1 MQVALTSK
9 CSMQH
14 AAAFRCCAV
23 NAARCHGPCAVSG
36 FRSPC
41 WRAGDVA
48 CKSLSHRSA
57 ACSMPQL
64 SGAAP
69 STPRGAT
76 GLVLSLGLGR
86 RAGTQE
92 MLHASRSHIE
102 VQHAACRSFS
112 GAAPSTP
119 RGATGLVLS
128 LGFGRRAGAQEM
140 LHASRSHIEVQ
151 HAACRSFSG
160 AAPSTPRGAT
170 GLVLSLGFGHRA
182 VAQEML
188 HASHSRTEVQHA
200 ACPSFSGAAPSTP
213 RGKMGF
219 VQCPGLGQKL
229 CISTGFREDRGFS
242 FLFC

>member
-36 FRSPC
+36 FWSPC

-86 RAGTQE
+86 RAGAQE

-102 VQHAACRSFS
+102 SAACSMPQLS

-128 LGFGRRAGAQEM
+128 LGLGRRAGAQEMLHASRSHIEVQHAASACRSFQVLRRQRREVPRALCCLWVLGRRAGAQEM

-151 HAACRSFSG
+151 HAACRSFQVLRRQRREV
-160 AAPSTPRGAT
+160 PRA
-170 GLVLSLGFGHRA
+170 
-182 VAQEML
+182 
-188 HASHSRTEVQHA
+188 
-200 ACPSFSGAAPSTP
+200 
-213 RGKMGF
+213 
-219 VQCPGLGQKL
+219 L
-229 CISTGFREDRGFS
+229 CC
-242 FLFC
+242 LWV

>member
-1 MQVALTSK
+1 MLARRRCCMQVALTSK

-86 RAGTQE
+86 RAG
-92 MLHASRSHIE
+92 
-102 VQHAACRSFS
+102 
-112 GAAPSTP
+112 
-119 RGATGLVLS
+119 
-128 LGFGRRAGAQEM
+128 AQEM

-151 HAACRSFSG
+151 HAACRSFQVLRRQRREV
-160 AAPSTPRGAT
+160 PRA
-170 GLVLSLGFGHRA
+170 
-182 VAQEML
+182 
-188 HASHSRTEVQHA
+188 
-200 ACPSFSGAAPSTP
+200 
-213 RGKMGF
+213 
-219 VQCPGLGQKL
+219 L
-229 CISTGFREDRGFS
+229 CC
-242 FLFC
+242 LWV